1 MPPQPSRFTA
11 GSEGMGSYIKHG
23 RGSVRETQ
31 SGRAAKHK
39 RCTSSCMN
47 KIKVGTLKGPD
58 VFLENGSF
66 CLYTCIIHRRIS
78 ILTPLYRALHNL

>member
-1 MPPQPSRFTA
+1 MLPQPSRFTA

-47 KIKVGTLKGPD
+47 KIKVGTLKD
-58 VFLENGSF
+58 QMFSLKMDHFVFTHASSIVVS
-66 CLYTCIIHRRIS
+66 LY
-78 ILTPLYRALHNL
+78 